1 MVANWCRTWSVRDKV
16 LLVYHTVVNMSIQ
29 HVMVQD
35 HDQRPVVGG
44 MGKMLKAGEVHFSMV
59 HEAASISILT
69 LDEPELAV
77 AMFL

>member
-1 MVANWCRTWSVRDKV
+1 
-16 LLVYHTVVNMSIQ
+16 MSIQ